1 MPKLPPSIHRN
12 RLIKALIRIG
22 FGIDKSSG
30 NGSHYKMYSLDR
42 KRSITI
48 PKHLESMDTRKSI
61 EEFVV
66 KDIGDIGKLLD
77 EI

>member
-1 MPKLPPSIHRN
+1 MPRLPPSIHRN
-12 RLIKALIRIG
+12 RLVKALLRIG
-22 FGIDKSSG
+22 FAIDKSRG
-30 NGSHYKMYSLDR
+30 NGSHYKMYSLDG

-61 EEFVV
+61 EEFVAN
-66 KDIGDIGKLLD
+66 DIGDIQKLLD

>member
-12 RLIKALIRIG
+12 RLIKALARLG
-22 FGIDKSSG
+22 FFIDKSCG

-42 KRSITI
+42 KRSMTI
-48 PKHLESMDTRKSI
+48 PKKLESMDTRKNI
-61 EEFVV
+61 EDFVEG
-66 KDIGDIGKLLD
+66 DIGDIQKLLD